1 MTNGTIID
9 SSVWID
15 YFNDVINF
23 KTDTATELI
32 KRNEV
37 FILPVILQEVL
48 QGIKEDK
55 LFNSIRETLGPL
67 EFISYHQIGMSVA
80 AASLYRN
87 LRAKGITIRKPND
100 CLIAAICIENNIPLL
115 HSDKDFDNI
124 AKQASLKIY
133 KTKNGKN

>member
-9 SSVWID
+9 SSVWVD
-15 YFNDVINF
+15 YFNGIINF
-23 KTDTATELI
+23 KTDSTTELI

-55 LFNSIRETLGPL
+55 LFNSIRETLVPL
-67 EFISYHQIGMSVA
+67 EFIIYHQIDMSVA

-87 LRAKGITIRKPND
+87 IRAKGITIRKPND
-100 CLIAAICIENNIPLL
+100 CLIASICIDNHIPLL
-115 HSDKDFDNI
+115 HNDKDFDNI
-124 AKQASLKIY
+124 AKHTSLKIY
-133 KTKNGKN
+133 KPTK